1 MFAQTR
7 FSQLLHLVP
16 REFFRKA
23 VQQSGGDRYAKRF
36 SSWDLLV
43 TLIYGQL
50 HQVKSL
56 RTLATAFSSLDTHH
70 YHLNARSMGR
80 STLSDALRKRSSEP
94 FRLLCE
100 ELLKGVSRQQRQSC
114 QQMISLID
122 STSITLRGPGFD
134 EWTQATRTRITQ
146 GLKVHVV
153 LDPQQYA
160 PTYAHITPANV
171 NDLTDALQVP
181 LQAGMTYVFD
191 KGYCDYNWWH
201 QIDQSRAYFV
211 TRLKRNAHFRLVAQ
225 PPLRADDQG
234 CIVSDQHI
242 CLSKKHLNGKRI
254 NQYRQQPVRRIEVV
268 REDHDTPLVLVT
280 NDLTRSAREI
290 ADLYRQRWQ
299 IELFFKWLKQKL
311 NLKRYLGFSENAVRL
326 QIYSALITYLLMS
339 LYRTLSAF
347 SGSVSEL
354 AIKLAH
360 SLLERPAIAGR
371 RSQEHAR
378 KRDRW
383 QRQLPL
389 PTFTGH

>member
-7 FSQLLHLVP
+7 FSQLLQILP

-23 VQQSGGDRYAKRF
+23 VRQSGGDRYAKQF

-134 EWTQATRTRITQ
+134 DWTQATRTRITQ

-160 PTYAHITPANV
+160 PTYANVTPANV

-225 PPLRADDQG
+225 QPLRADDQS

-311 NLKRYLGFSENAVRL
+311 NLKRYLGLSENAVRL
-326 QIYSALITYLLMS
+326 QIYSALITYLLLS

-360 SLLERPAIAGR
+360 SLLERPAITGR

>member
-1 MFAQTR
+1 
-7 FSQLLHLVP
+7 
-16 REFFRKA
+16 
-23 VQQSGGDRYAKRF
+23 
-36 SSWDLLV
+36 
-43 TLIYGQL
+43 
-50 HQVKSL
+50 
-56 RTLATAFSSLDTHH
+56 
-70 YHLNARSMGR
+70 
-80 STLSDALRKRSSEP
+80 
-94 FRLLCE
+94 
-100 ELLKGVSRQQRQSC
+100 
-114 QQMISLID
+114 
-122 STSITLRGPGFD
+122 
-134 EWTQATRTRITQ
+134 
-146 GLKVHVV
+146 
-153 LDPQQYA
+153 
-160 PTYAHITPANV
+160 
-171 NDLTDALQVP
+171 
-181 LQAGMTYVFD
+181 MTYVFD

-225 PPLRADDQG
+225 QPLRADDQS

-326 QIYSALITYLLMS
+326 QIYSALITYLLLS

-360 SLLERPAIAGR
+360 SLLERPAITGR

-378 KRDRW
+378 KQDRW